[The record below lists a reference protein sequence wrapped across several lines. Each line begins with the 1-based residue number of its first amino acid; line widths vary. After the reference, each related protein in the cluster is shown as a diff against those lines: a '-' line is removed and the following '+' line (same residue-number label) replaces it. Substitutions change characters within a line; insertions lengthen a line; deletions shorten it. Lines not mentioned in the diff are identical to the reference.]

1 MPKNDGKLQS
11 DYILREVSKLDLVT
25 DELEG
30 DVWFQREWLLHFWSD
45 KVKLNGLEF
54 MKDNIDKVISIC
66 NEVSHSIK

>member
-1 MPKNDGKLQS
+1 MPKNDRKLQS
-11 DYILREVSKLDLVT
+11 DDFLREVSKLDLVT

-30 DVWFQREWLLHFWSD
+30 DVWFQREWLLQFWSD

-54 MKDNIDKVISIC
+54 MKDNSDKVISIC